1 MDGWGYILG
10 RPHRALLGHSKNQ
23 PELRFCSSFRCYPG
37 MQESLNLPPSISF
50 YHPSSPP
57 PLSQSYLGSHSESV
71 SPSVMFDSVTPW
83 TIPCQAPL
91 SLEFSRQEYWSG
103 NPFPSPGGLPNPGTE
118 PGSPTLQ
125 ADYLVFESPGK
136 PSTSLL

>member
-1 MDGWGYILG
+1 
-10 RPHRALLGHSKNQ
+10 
-23 PELRFCSSFRCYPG
+23 
-37 MQESLNLPPSISF
+37 
-50 YHPSSPP
+50 
-57 PLSQSYLGSHSESV
+57 
-71 SPSVMFDSVTPW
+71 MFDSVTPW

-136 PSTSLL
+136 PSTSLLQRATGTSLSIVERRPSNHQCKISFKYGTNKPTYKRETDSHKE